1 MTNIFFFTLLI
12 EKSPQALPLGAGCV
26 ASSCKNDPR
35 LKDCNVILKS
45 ISVEDEN
52 YIAARKCG
60 KETDFLL
67 DYIIG
72 KTSPDFL
79 GLSVYVW
86 NHNELIQLASLA
98 KQKFPNCKIIFGGPE
113 ATANPDAF
121 KEFDFVCLGEGEF
134 SNTDYIAKV
143 LGKTER
149 TENNIENRLS
159 LLKSPYLD
167 GTIDPS
173 EFGGVLWELAR
184 GCPFKCSYCYESK
197 GSSTISFFP
206 MERIEEELKLFARKK
221 IPQVFVLDPTYNA
234 DKKRALKILKLIKKY
249 TPKTFYYFEA
259 RAEFIDRE
267 MAKAFTQ
274 IPCALQFGLQSS
286 DENVLKLV
294 HRGLNKKTFER
305 NIGYLNETGVIFGFD
320 LIYGLPGDTITGFKN
335 SIDFAISLYPN
346 NLETFCLSVLP
357 GTVLFDD
364 AEKLNLTF
372 ERTPPYHVIK
382 TSLYSEKDLE
392 LSSKIS
398 SSINLFYNDGRAVPY
413 FNSILHLLHTKAS
426 VFFEDFADFIEKT
439 EHKTTV
445 DFYRENPTYDEIEK
459 RMINFVQEKIER
471 KFSASPLSKKICTV
485 ADNIIRL
492 NGALS
497 GTTADGKKRTVKL
510 SYHSEDLMSEYSQD
524 ILFFAK
530 NCRQMNY
537 TASTFMTPDGV
548 DYK

>member
-1 MTNIFFFTLLI
+1 MVNVFFFTLLI
-12 EKSPQALPLGAGCV
+12 EKSPQALPLGAACV
-26 ASSCKNDPR
+26 ASACKNDPR
-35 LKDCNVILKS
+35 LGDCEVCLKS
-45 ISVEDEN
+45 ISVEDKN
-52 YIAARKCG
+52 YIASKKDG
-60 KETDFLL
+60 KDTEFLL
-67 DYIIG
+67 DFIVG
-72 KTSPDFL
+72 KEKPDFL

-86 NHNELIQLASLA
+86 NHNELLKLAFLA
-98 KQKFPNCKIIFGGPE
+98 KQKFPDCKIIFGGPE

-121 KEFDFVCLGEGEF
+121 KEFDFVCRGEGEF
-134 SNTDYIAKV
+134 SNADYIAKV
-143 LGKTER
+143 LGKGQRKDDEGKD
-149 TENNIENRLS
+149 RLS
-159 LLKSPYLD
+159 ILKSPYLD

-173 EFGGVLWELAR
+173 DFGGVLWELAR

-206 MERIEEELKLFARKK
+206 IERIEEELKLFQKKK

-234 DKKRALKILKLIKKY
+234 DKKRALQILKLIKKY

-294 HRGLNKKTFER
+294 HRGLNKKIFER

-320 LIYGLPGDTITGFKN
+320 LIFGLPGDTIQGFKN

-357 GTVLFDD
+357 GTVLFDE

-382 TSLYSEKDLE
+382 TNLYSEKDLE
-392 LSSKIS
+392 TSSKIS
-398 SSINLFYNDGRAVPY
+398 CAINLFYNDGRSVPY

-426 VFFEDFADFIEKT
+426 SFFEDFASFLEKT
-439 EHKTTV
+439 ENKTSV
-445 DFYRENPTYDEIEK
+445 EFYRENPTYDEIEK
-459 RMINFVQEKIER
+459 RMLKFVQEKIEK
-471 KFSASPLSKKICTV
+471 KFSSSPLAKKISTV
-485 ADNIIRL
+485 TDNIIRL

-510 SYHSEDLMSEYSQD
+510 NYHSEDLMSEYSQD

-537 TASTFMTPDGV
+537 TATTFMTASGV